1 MCRKFNEKKKLDTKE
16 FLWNQEETKISE
28 WYNLINETK
37 LWYQMMRTSWSHG
50 HAKTPIP
57 GKPCLVMLLFIL
69 TLDLKKP

>member
-50 HAKTPIP
+50 HANHTQRHQFQESHVWL
-57 GKPCLVMLLFIL
+57 CFYLY
-69 TLDLKKP
+69 